1 MRERKTVKLRID
13 MYDDTKSKIID
24 MKPER
29 DLIHYVWTRFVVL
42 AGKVN
47 LEGDLYLSKNIPY
60 TIETLAIEFN
70 RGAYQVKLALD
81 VLIELEMIELADNNV
96 YRVKNFAKH
105 QNIKVKEKIKSNDN
119 EEDIKNEEVLL
130 KEKLENEIYDDED
143 NKYKNKINQNEVEN
157 VRNNDG
163 SDLESTPIEIKRVD
177 NRMSADKINH
187 NSQDN
192 IPILLEGKRK
202 KKTNKRKKKDIRL
215 DDGIDLS
222 ADSINEET
230 EDNPMVWLSD
240 GERSLGEGENVIGY
254 WTFWLFIVVGILVE
268 YLVLDW
274 RV

>member
-254 WTFWLFIVVGILVE
+254 WTF
-268 YLVLDW
+268 
-274 RV
+274 

>member
-1 MRERKTVKLRID
+1 MRERKVVKLRID

-42 AGKVN
+42 AGKVD

-70 RGAYQVKLALD
+70 RGSYQVKLALD
-81 VLIELEMIELADNNV
+81 ILMELEMIELNGNNV

-130 KEKLENEIYDDED
+130 KENLKNEIYDDEGNESQ
-143 NKYKNKINQNEVEN
+143 NKTNKNRVEN
-157 VRNNDG
+157 VRNDDS
-163 SDLESTPIEIKRVD
+163 SDLESTPIDIKKVD
-177 NRMSADKINH
+177 NSMSADNINP

-192 IPILLEGKRK
+192 TPILLDGKRK
-202 KKTNKRKKKDIRL
+202 RKTNKKKKKDIRL
-215 DDGIDLS
+215 NDGIDLS
-222 ADSINEET
+222 ADSINKENEEM
-230 EDNPMVWLSD
+230 EDNPMVCFSD
-240 GERSLGEGENVIGY
+240 GERPLGEGENVIGY
-254 WTFWLFIVVGILVE
+254 WTF
-268 YLVLDW
+268 
-274 RV
+274 

>member
-1 MRERKTVKLRID
+1 MRERKIVKFRVD

-70 RGAYQVKLALD
+70 RGTYQVKLALD
-81 VLIELEMIELADNNV
+81 VLMELEMIELTNNNV

-119 EEDIKNEEVLL
+119 EEDIKNEEVPI
-130 KEKLENEIYDDED
+130 KENFENEIYDDKDDES
-143 NKYKNKINQNEVEN
+143 KNKTNQNEVEN
-157 VRNNDG
+157 VGGNNG
-163 SDLESTPIEIKRVD
+163 SNLESNPIEIKKVD
-177 NRMSADKINH
+177 NSMSTDKINH

-192 IPILLEGKRK
+192 IPIFLEGKRK
-202 KKTNKRKKKDIRL
+202 KNTNKNKKKDLHL
-215 DDGIDLS
+215 DDSIDLS
-222 ADSINEET
+222 IDSINEEM
-230 EDNPMVWLSD
+230 EDNPMVWFSD
-240 GERSLGEGENVIGY
+240 GEKPLGEGENVIGY
-254 WTFWLFIVVGILVE
+254 WSF
-268 YLVLDW
+268 
-274 RV
+274 

>member
-47 LEGDLYLSKNIPY
+47 LEGDLYFSKNIPY

-105 QNIKVKEKIKSNDN
+105 QNIKVKEKIKSNHN

-222 ADSINEET
+222 DDSINEET

>member
-47 LEGDLYLSKNIPY
+47 LEGDLYFSKNIPY

-96 YRVKNFAKH
+96 YTVKNFAKH
-105 QNIKVKEKIKSNDN
+105 QNIKVKEKNKSNHN

-143 NKYKNKINQNEVEN
+143 NESKNKINQNEVEN

-163 SDLESTPIEIKRVD
+163 SDLENTPIEIKKVD
-177 NRMSADKINH
+177 DSMSADKINH
-187 NSQDN
+187 NSQEN
-192 IPILLEGKRK
+192 IPILLDGKRK

>member
-230 EDNPMVWLSD
+230 EDDPMVGFSD
-240 GERSLGEGENVIGY
+240 GEKPLGEGENVIGY
-254 WTFWLFIVVGILVE
+254 WTF
-268 YLVLDW
+268 
-274 RV
+274 